1 MEGGGG
7 VVMQFVAIVD
17 ASAETWTMVVSS
29 KGGFMTI
36 VVNGQFSLSIQRNFL
51 AKFRNLNTVRA

>member
-1 MEGGGG
+1 MR
-7 VVMQFVAIVD
+7 FVAIVD

-36 VVNGQFSLSIQRNFL
+36 VVDGQFSLSVQRNFL
-51 AKFRNLNTVRA
+51 AKFRNLNAVRA